1 MKFKEKVEF
10 IESIL
15 SIIVSLIAIFGSII
29 SIHSGFWVKL
39 IAWLEKD
46 L

>member
-10 IESIL
+10 IESVL
-15 SIIVSLIAIFGSII
+15 SIIVSLIAIAGSII

>member
-1 MKFKEKVEF
+1 MTSKENVEF

-15 SIIVSLIAIFGSII
+15 SIIVSLITIFGSII
-29 SIHSGFWVKL
+29 SIPSGFWVKL
-39 IAWLEKD
+39 VAWLEKE